1 MIVMICGPDAALAR
15 AEVERAVD
23 RHDPT
28 RANTIR
34 LDGRTITS
42 SDLIAHVASP
52 AFLGQQRVVVVSD
65 LMARSSKPGRT
76 ALERDESTPPSF
88 DIAPVLN
95 AVAPGNVL
103 ILVDASLGAIPAAVK
118 KTTPDDTEII
128 LGTPPRGTALLRW
141 MEEAAEQAGGSFD
154 SSSAQYLAERLF
166 PRTWTAKPS
175 NARYDRPPDLDLLR
189 NEIEKLASAAYPDP
203 IERCHIDA
211 LTRHGAQDQIFRFTD
226 AIARRQLPVA
236 LRELAKLVEA
246 GEEPYR
252 LTAQMYQQVE
262 LATVL
267 DHSGT
272 RRDPLA
278 VGRDLSLTN
287 PNRMAGIAASRR
299 NASGTAPIR
308 SSLRVD
314 RLTKR
319 GHLRKPEDA
328 IFHMLS
334 AGVDGAEEEDDS

>member
-15 AEVERAVD
+15 AQVERIVD
-23 RHDPT
+23 RHDPGRET
-28 RANTIR
+28 TVR

-65 LMARSSKPGRT
+65 LMARSSKPGKT
-76 ALERDESTPPSF
+76 ALERDEGVAPSF
-88 DIAPVLN
+88 DLAPVLN
-95 AVAPGNVL
+95 AVAAGNVL
-103 ILVDASLGAIPAAVK
+103 ILVDATLGAIPAAVK
-118 KTTPDDTEII
+118 KIAPDETEMIH
-128 LGTPPRGTALLRW
+128 GTPPRGTALLKW
-141 MEEAAEQAGGSFD
+141 MEEAAEQAGSSFD
-154 SSSAQYLAERLF
+154 STSAQYLAERLF
-166 PRTWTAKPS
+166 QRSWTAKPS
-175 NARYDRPPDLDLLR
+175 NVRYDRPPDLDLLR
-189 NEIEKLASAAYPDP
+189 NEIEKLASAAHPHP
-203 IERCHIDA
+203 IQARHIDM

-226 AIARRQLPVA
+226 AVARRQMPVA
-236 LRELAKLVEA
+236 LRELTKLVEA

-272 RRDPLA
+272 GRDPLA
-278 VGRDLSLTN
+278 IGRDLDLAN
-287 PNRMAGIAASRR
+287 PNRMASIAASRR
-299 NASGTAPIR
+299 SPSGKAPIQ
-308 SSLRVD
+308 SSLRTD

-319 GHLRKPEDA
+319 GHLRSPEDA

-334 AGVDGAEEEDDS
+334 AGVVGEEEDDV